1 MVLTPGHI
9 GTIASRPRAHQGHAK
24 PGAPQFFCIKCTG
37 SPPMLFWSHDTQAS
51 RPQRGPQVEG
61 PPASCLLF
69 STLGTVS
76 YVSFFF
82 FFNYKSHFKDCSSGT
97 GGTRLYPRTQEAEA
111 RQSLSSRPA

>member
-37 SPPMLFWSHDTQAS
+37 SPPMLFWSHYTQAS

-82 FFNYKSHFKDCSSGT
+82 FKKTIKVTLKTAHPGLGAHVFIPEL
-97 GGTRLYPRTQEAEA
+97 R
-111 RQSLSSRPA
+111 RQRPGNL